1 MQKATPKRRA
11 PSGDG
16 VKNGEQ
22 ASGSSKRPR
31 LSSITNEEEQ
41 EDVATSHYSESENR
55 LLDRVARMEA
65 EGEQE
70 LQNLDEEE
78 LTRHE
83 KHRNSQQ
90 TEAEVG
96 IIEMIKLENFMCHR
110 HLELKLGPNINFIIG
125 QNGSTF
131 NPHATVFFSPSNG
144 KFNRKLC
151 HLAII

>member
-1 MQKATPKRRA
+1 
-11 PSGDG
+11 
-16 VKNGEQ
+16 
-22 ASGSSKRPR
+22 
-31 LSSITNEEEQ
+31 
-41 EDVATSHYSESENR
+41 
-55 LLDRVARMEA
+55 MEA

-83 KHRNSQQ
+83 KHRNMQQ

-131 NPHATVFFSPSNG
+131 NPTHQIISFNG
-144 KFNRKLC
+144 KFNRKL
-151 HLAII
+151 

>member
-1 MQKATPKRRA
+1 
-11 PSGDG
+11 
-16 VKNGEQ
+16 
-22 ASGSSKRPR
+22 
-31 LSSITNEEEQ
+31 
-41 EDVATSHYSESENR
+41 
-55 LLDRVARMEA
+55 MEA
-65 EGEQE
+65 EGEQP
-70 LQNLDEEE
+70 LQNHDEEE

-131 NPHATVFFSPSNG
+131 NPTTGFFHLTVNLIANFTVSCSSCFDLTIDPSLNP
-144 KFNRKLC
+144 RR
-151 HLAII
+151 